1 MLDTASVRELGSQPV
16 SAERPAG
23 TSSRDGASFTALKSQ
38 IDRLTDLHAG
48 QAVEWPIVERL
59 SAQILR
65 EEGKDL
71 AAGTWLAMALYRQRG
86 LSGLADGIHVLREL
100 VENWWEDMSPPAA
113 RLRGRRNQMQWLLD
127 QLSAEFN
134 EQAILEISAIPQAQ
148 HADMLADWE
157 ALDTAWQ
164 AHDDEAPAFYGLAA
178 VLRRLPVEA
187 ETVAEPEEP
196 AAAPVSSTVDTPTDA
211 VVAPSLAARSGADS
225 AATPSRPAPIAPPVQ
240 VQAPV
245 AGTDVATAVDHA
257 LESLQPLIAWM
268 LAEHPLSPL
277 LFRLNRICAWAGLD
291 SCPPAKGR
299 VTLLPP
305 PGQALDI
312 YERVVQAADP
322 QAIISFAESRLR
334 SMPYWLDLNRVSHA
348 ALTELQA
355 HDAAL
360 ELARETANFLA
371 RMPGVA
377 ELAFSDGRA
386 FADPATQAW
395 LQALRAPSVG
405 NEAPAQDELAAVTNE
420 AETQAVAGKLTEAIS
435 QLQAAVRRA
444 EGGRASFR
452 LRLAQCSLIHRFDAK
467 TDLRPIIHPLIEQ
480 VEAQHLASWEPELAR
495 QALELAAGIEQRHGG
510 GDQSPVVPMLGR
522 LSRVDV
528 NAAWQLSQSTAG

>member
-23 TSSRDGASFTALKSQ
+23 VNPRDGANFTALKSQ

-71 AAGTWLAMALYRQRG
+71 AAGTWLAMAMYRQRG
-86 LSGLADGIHVLREL
+86 LIGLADGIHVLRGL
-100 VENWWEDMSPPAA
+100 VETWWEEMSPPAT

-134 EQAILEISAIPQAQ
+134 EQAILEMSAMP
-148 HADMLADWE
+148 HARHVDMVADWE

-178 VLRRLPVEA
+178 ILRRLPVEP
-187 ETVAEPEEP
+187 EP
-196 AAAPVSSTVDTPTDA
+196 
-211 VVAPSLAARSGADS
+211 VAPSEVPASPPVASTADTLTDIPVAPQPAAPAVPDS
-225 AATPSRPAPIAPPVQ
+225 AATQSRPASAAPAVQ
-240 VQAPV
+240 VQVP
-245 AGTDVATAVDHA
+245 AGGADASTAVDHA
-257 LESLQPLIAWM
+257 LDSLQPVIAWM
-268 LAEHPLSPL
+268 LDQHPLSPL
-277 LFRLNRICAWAGLD
+277 LFRLNRICAWAGLEA
-291 SCPPAKGR
+291 CPPANGR

-305 PGQALDI
+305 PGQAIDI
-312 YERVVQAADP
+312 YERVIQAADP
-322 QAIISFAESRLR
+322 QAIIAFAESRLR
-334 SMPYWLDLNRVSHA
+334 SLPYWLDLNRVSHA

-355 HDAAL
+355 HAAAS
-360 ELARETANFLA
+360 ELARETVNFLA
-371 RMPGVA
+371 RVPGVA

-386 FADPATQAW
+386 FADPATQVW
-395 LQALRAPSVG
+395 LQSLQASSSG
-405 NEAPAQDELAAVTNE
+405 GEAPAQDELAVLAHQ
-420 AETQAVAGKLTEAIS
+420 AETQAAAGKLNEAIA
-435 QLQAAVRRA
+435 QLQAAVFRA
-444 EGGRASFR
+444 EGERASFR

-480 VEAQHLASWEPELAR
+480 LEALQLASWEPELAR

-510 GDQSPVVPMLGR
+510 GHQSPVVPMLGR
-522 LSRVDV
+522 LSRLDV